1 MDFFDAQDR
10 ARQATR
16 RLVIAYI
23 FASLL
28 IVAGVTAV
36 VGFALFNFTDAGYG
50 RPAGVFVQEQAPLLV
65 FTAIAAAL
73 LILGA
78 TAYKTAA
85 LSSGGGR
92 VAVDM
97 GGTLVPTDVR
107 DPQQK
112 RLRNVVEEMA
122 IASGMPV
129 PEIYVLEAEHGINAF
144 AAGFTTGD
152 AAIAV
157 TRGALELLDR
167 EELQGVI
174 GHEFSH
180 ILNGDMRLNIRMMG
194 VLFGI
199 MVLALMGRVI
209 LRGGYQAR
217 LVSSRRGRGAPVVL
231 MIGLGLAILGAI
243 GVFIARVV
251 KAAISRQRE
260 SLADASAVQ
269 FTRQTTGLANALK
282 KIGGFSGGSYLQAA
296 DPEEVS
302 HMLFGEGAQLSSL
315 FATHPPLVERIRA
328 LDPSF
333 DPKDYP
339 AVNLRERPV
348 ATADA
353 EPHAAAAF
361 ASAAAA
367 GAAGAS
373 MAHRV
378 GRPATEHVAYAADLR
393 RSVPELLDDAAH
405 SSELA
410 YLLATAL
417 ILDRDG
423 RVLDRQLSLTEQ
435 RLGRERTD
443 LVRQYYDALSG
454 TGAEYRL
461 PLLQMAFAALKRR
474 PAPQLA
480 YLVDLARDLIEVDGD
495 IDLYEFCF
503 YRVLAANLGAA
514 ADPSGRSRRRGA
526 GKDAIRGAAV
536 DLLSILAR
544 QGNADADS
552 ARRAFDA
559 GIGVFGHW
567 GGRYAYE
574 PHDKDTVQ
582 TLDRSLDILLSLN
595 GDGKRKLLDAITA
608 AVLAD
613 KRLSVV
619 ESELIRA
626 VCASLDCPLPP
637 ILFEPAKH

>member
-1 MDFFDAQDR
+1 LDFFDAQDR
-10 ARQATR
+10 ARRATR
-16 RLVIAYI
+16 RLVVAYVL
-23 FASLL
+23 ASAL
-28 IVAGVTAV
+28 IITGVTAV
-36 VGFALFNFTDAGYG
+36 VGFTLFNFTDAGYG
-50 RPAGVFVQEQAPLLV
+50 RPAGVFIQQQAPLLIL
-65 FTAIAAAL
+65 TAIAAAL

-92 VAVDM
+92 VAMDM

-107 DPQQK
+107 DPQRRQ
-112 RLRNVVEEMA
+112 LRNVVEEMA

-129 PEIYVLEAEHGINAF
+129 PEIYVLESEHGINAF

-199 MVLALMGRVI
+199 MVLALLGRVI

-243 GVFIARVV
+243 GVFIARIV

-302 HMLFGEGAQLSSL
+302 HMLFGEGAKLSNL

-339 AVNLRERPV
+339 VVDLRERPV

-353 EPHAAAAF
+353 GPGPAAF
-361 ASAAAA
+361 APMAAV
-367 GAAGAS
+367 AAGAS
-373 MAHRV
+373 LTHRV
-378 GRPATEHVAYAADLR
+378 GRPATEHVDYAAKLR

-410 YLLATAL
+410 YLLAIAL
-417 ILDRDG
+417 VLDRDG
-423 RVLDRQLSLTEQ
+423 RVLDRQLVLTEQ
-435 RLGRERTD
+435 RLGGQRTH
-443 LVRQYYDALSG
+443 LVRQYYDALAG

-474 PAPQLA
+474 PAPHLA
-480 YLVDLARDLIEVDGD
+480 YLIDLARDLIEVDGNV
-495 IDLYEFCF
+495 DLYEFCF

-514 ADPSGRSRRRGA
+514 EDPAGRSRRRGA
-526 GKDAIRGAAV
+526 GKEAIRQAAV
-536 DLLSILAR
+536 DLLSVIARHGSADAAAR
-544 QGNADADS
+544 Q
-552 ARRAFDA
+552 RAFDA
-559 GIGVFGHW
+559 GIAVFGHW
-567 GGRYAYE
+567 GSRYAFE
-574 PHDKDTVQ
+574 PHDDDTVEV
-582 TLDRSLDILLSLN
+582 LDRSLDTLLSLN

-626 VCASLDCPLPP
+626 VCASLDYPLPP
-637 ILFEPAKH
+637 ILFEQPKN